1 MNVLFFLTP
10 KNNVEYLHDTFS
22 VRQALEKMEHHRYS
36 SIPVIDKE
44 GRYVETL
51 STSDL
56 LWFIKGKNLN
66 LEMCE
71 KISIKEIQPHR
82 SNTSIRID
90 KDVNDLIDLIVNQN
104 FVPVEDDK
112 GIFIGII
119 TRKSVM
125 DYLIK
130 EINNKN

>member
-36 SIPVIDKE
+36 SIPVIDKD

-66 LEMCE
+66 IEMCE

-112 GIFIGII
+112 GVFIGII

-130 EINNKN
+130 EINNRN

>member
-51 STSDL
+51 STSDF

-71 KISIKEIQPHR
+71 KISIKEIQPYR
-82 SNTSIRID
+82 SNISIRID
-90 KDVNDLIDLIVNQN
+90 KDVSDLIDLIVNQN

-112 GIFIGII
+112 GVFIGII

-125 DYLIK
+125 DYLAK
-130 EINNKN
+130 KHKN

>member
-10 KNNVEYLHDTFS
+10 KNKVECLLDTFTI
-22 VRQALEKMEHHRYS
+22 RQALEKMEHHRYS
-36 SIPVIDKE
+36 SIPVIDKD
-44 GRYVETL
+44 GHYIETL
-51 STSDL
+51 STSDF
-56 LWFIKGKNLN
+56 LWFIKSQSLN
-66 LEMCE
+66 LEQCE
-71 KISIKEIQPHR
+71 KISIKFIKPFR

-104 FVPVEDDK
+104 FVPVVDDK

-125 DYLIK
+125 DYLVTK
-130 EINNKN
+130 TRT

>member
-51 STSDL
+51 STSDF
-56 LWFIKGKNLN
+56 LWFIKDKNLN

-71 KISIKEIQPHR
+71 KISIKEIQPYR
-82 SNTSIRID
+82 SNISIRID
-90 KDVNDLIDLIVNQN
+90 KDVSDLIDLIVNQN

-112 GIFIGII
+112 GVFIGII

-125 DYLIK
+125 DYLAK
-130 EINNKN
+130 KHKD

>member
-51 STSDL
+51 SASDF
-56 LWFIKGKNLN
+56 LWFIKGKDLS

-71 KISIKEIQPHR
+71 KISIKEIQPYR

-112 GIFIGII
+112 GAFIGII

-125 DYLIK
+125 DYLAK
-130 EINNKN
+130 KQKD

>member
-10 KNNVEYLHDTFS
+10 KNNVEYLYDTFS

-51 STSDL
+51 STSDF

-71 KISIKEIQPHR
+71 KISIKEIQPYR
-82 SNTSIRID
+82 SNISIRID
-90 KDVNDLIDLIVNQN
+90 KDVSDLIDLIVNQN

-112 GIFIGII
+112 GVFIGII

-125 DYLIK
+125 DYLAK
-130 EINNKN
+130 KHKN

>member
-51 STSDL
+51 STSDF

-71 KISIKEIQPHR
+71 KISIKEIQPYR
-82 SNTSIRID
+82 SNISIRID
-90 KDVNDLIDLIVNQN
+90 KDVSDLIDLIVNQN

-112 GIFIGII
+112 GVFIGII

-125 DYLIK
+125 DYLAK
-130 EINNKN
+130 KHKD

>member
-51 STSDL
+51 SASDF
-56 LWFIKGKNLN
+56 LWFLKSKNLN

-82 SNTSIRID
+82 SNSSIRID

-112 GIFIGII
+112 GVFIGII

-125 DYLIK
+125 DYLAK
-130 EINNKN
+130 KNKD

>member
-51 STSDL
+51 STSDF

-71 KISIKEIQPHR
+71 KITIKEIQPYR
-82 SNTSIRID
+82 SNISIRID
-90 KDVNDLIDLIVNQN
+90 KDVSDLIDLIVNQN

-112 GIFIGII
+112 GVFIGII

-125 DYLIK
+125 DYLAK
-130 EINNKN
+130 KHKD

>member
-51 STSDL
+51 STSDF

-71 KISIKEIQPHR
+71 KITIKEIQPYR
-82 SNTSIRID
+82 SNISIRID
-90 KDVNDLIDLIVNQN
+90 KDVSDLIDLIVNQN

-112 GIFIGII
+112 GVFIGII

-125 DYLIK
+125 DYLAK
-130 EINNKN
+130 KHKDE

>member
-51 STSDL
+51 STSDF
-56 LWFIKGKNLN
+56 LWFIKGKNFN

-71 KISIKEIQPHR
+71 KISIKEIQPYR
-82 SNTSIRID
+82 SNISIRID
-90 KDVNDLIDLIVNQN
+90 KDVSDLIDLIVNQN

-112 GIFIGII
+112 GVFIGII

-125 DYLIK
+125 DYLAK
-130 EINNKN
+130 KHKD

>member
-1 MNVLFFLTP
+1 
-10 KNNVEYLHDTFS
+10 
-22 VRQALEKMEHHRYS
+22 
-36 SIPVIDKE
+36 
-44 GRYVETL
+44 
-51 STSDL
+51 
-56 LWFIKGKNLN
+56 
-66 LEMCE
+66 MCE

-112 GIFIGII
+112 GVFIGII

-130 EINNKN
+130 EINNRN

>member
-36 SIPVIDKE
+36 SIPVIDKD

-66 LEMCE
+66 IEMCE

>member
-130 EINNKN
+130 EINNRN

>member
-51 STSDL
+51 STSDF
-56 LWFIKGKNLN
+56 LWFIKDKNLN

-71 KISIKEIQPHR
+71 KISIKEIQPYR
-82 SNTSIRID
+82 SNISIRID
-90 KDVNDLIDLIVNQN
+90 KDVSDLIDLIVNQN

-112 GIFIGII
+112 GVFIGII

-125 DYLIK
+125 DYLAK
-130 EINNKN
+130 KHKN

>member
-10 KNNVEYLHDTFS
+10 KNNVEYLYDTFS
-22 VRQALEKMEHHRYS
+22 VRQALEKMEHHRYT

-44 GRYVETL
+44 GHYIETL
-51 STSDL
+51 SASDF
-56 LWFIKGKNLN
+56 LWFIKGKNLS

-71 KISIKEIQPHR
+71 KISIKEIKPYR
-82 SNTSIRID
+82 SETSIRID

-112 GIFIGII
+112 GVFIGII

-125 DYLIK
+125 DYLAK
-130 EINNKN
+130 KHKQ